1 MNEYHPETYGH
12 RIADDYDDLWGAVDP
27 DMIPLLSDMD
37 RAGRVL
43 ELGVGT
49 GRVALPLAATGL
61 EVYGMDVSEA
71 MVARLR
77 AKPGGSDLPVV
88 IGDFADVAVDGT
100 FSLIFA
106 SFNTLFLMLTQEDQ
120 VRCIRNVAQHLTEDG
135 VFVIEAFVPNP
146 TRFVQGQSVRTRFAE
161 VDRVSLDLS
170 MHDPVSQ
177 RVVSQDMLGGR
188 SPFRVFGS
196 W

>member
-1 MNEYHPETYGH
+1 VNEYHPETYGH

>member
-106 SFNTLFLMLTQEDQ
+106 SFNTLFFMLTQEDQ

-135 VFVIEAFVPNP
+135 VFVIEAFVPDP

-177 RVVSQDMLGGR
+177 RVVSQDMVGGR